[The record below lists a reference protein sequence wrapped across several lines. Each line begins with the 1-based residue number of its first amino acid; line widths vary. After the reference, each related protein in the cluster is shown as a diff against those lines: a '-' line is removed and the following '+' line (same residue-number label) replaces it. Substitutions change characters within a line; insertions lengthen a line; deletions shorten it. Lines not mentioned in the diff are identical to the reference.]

1 MVLRIRP
8 AAVLPVASRTSASD
22 HRKEVQKSD
31 RPGLRG
37 VGSRQVPETQS
48 PQDLEAHHRAQR
60 DIPVQSQQLRGRRL
74 YAEVHDRV
82 L

>member
-8 AAVLPVASRTSASD
+8 AAVLPVAARAPTSD
-22 HRKEVQKSD
+22 HRQKVQKSD
-31 RPGLRG
+31 RLGLRG
-37 VGSRQVPETQS
+37 VRGRPVPETQS
-48 PQDLEAHHRAQR
+48 PQDLETHHRAQR
-60 DIPVQSQQLRGRRL
+60 DVPVQSQQFRGRGL